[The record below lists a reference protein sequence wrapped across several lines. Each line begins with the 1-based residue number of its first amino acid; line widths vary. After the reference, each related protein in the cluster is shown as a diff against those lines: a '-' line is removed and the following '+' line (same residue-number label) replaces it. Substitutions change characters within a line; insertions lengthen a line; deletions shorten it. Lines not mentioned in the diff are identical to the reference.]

1 MQDIE
6 PVVRRYLYNLRK
18 PQYLQPARLLAY
30 QRGLLEQLV
39 RHARAHVPFYRDT
52 GRLDVLFRRDDTIDW
67 ERWSEVPLLKQSDVQ
82 RAGAALRST
91 VDKPE
96 HGRTFEISTS
106 GSTGEPVTI
115 LHSEFEWEM
124 AYGSII
130 LRDYERHR
138 IDPRRRLAYL
148 APFTPADFDLA
159 SARRHDTWR
168 APLNQLGL
176 LGERFDLADTRPV
189 ADLIDAVVTLEPS
202 YLRVQPIVLELMC

>member
-67 ERWSEVPLLKQSDVQ
+67 ERWPEIPLLKRSDVQ
-82 RAGAALRST
+82 RAGPALRST

-106 GSTGEPVTI
+106 GSTGEPVTV
-115 LHSEFEWEM
+115 LHTEFDWEI
-124 AYGSII
+124 AYGSIL
-130 LRDYERHR
+130 LRDFERHG
-138 IDPRRRLAYL
+138 IDPKRRLVSL
-148 APFTPADFDLA
+148 APVAPVASDLA
-159 SARRHDTWR
+159 SERRYEFWR
-168 APLNQLGL
+168 APLNHLGV

-189 ADLIDAVVTLEPS
+189 ADLIDA
-202 YLRVQPIVLELMC
+202 